1 METLT
6 KTYCTEMIL
15 NAAPALPSHWGDVSH
30 GGQHRNATM
39 LDLGSTTSLEV
50 LHASVGRET
59 CGIPE
64 THGRLHAEFILEGA
78 QRRCCVVGPVSPG
91 ASGQTI
97 LWHGSHCKDQKH
109 RGDSIK
115 ISWNINVFID
125 VSIDITVLYTVS
137 IMIWYNM
144 MWYDMVWYAKF
155 FVYTHLVN
163 KTNITHQICHV
174 FAHASTVWY
183 QIHNLIMSLLF
194 PGTVYNSSYW

>member
-6 KTYCTEMIL
+6 KTYVTETIL
-15 NAAPALPSHWGDVSH
+15 NAASANPSHWGDVSH
-30 GGQHRNATM
+30 GGQHRNTTM

-109 RGDSIK
+109 RAVASRYHE
-115 ISWNINVFID
+115 ISTFFKAR
-125 VSIDITVLYTVS
+125 
-137 IMIWYNM
+137 
-144 MWYDMVWYAKF
+144 YDM
-155 FVYTHLVN
+155 
-163 KTNITHQICHV
+163 I
-174 FAHASTVWY
+174 
-183 QIHNLIMSLLF
+183 
-194 PGTVYNSSYW
+194 